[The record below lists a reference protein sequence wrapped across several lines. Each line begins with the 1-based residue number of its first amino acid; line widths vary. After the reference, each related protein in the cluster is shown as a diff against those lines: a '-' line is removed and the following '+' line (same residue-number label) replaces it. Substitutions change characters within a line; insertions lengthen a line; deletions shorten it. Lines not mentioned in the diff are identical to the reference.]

1 MNGKKNGKG
10 KEYTYNFWGNN
21 PILLFEGEY
30 MNNSRIRG
38 KEFYK
43 NGKLKFEGEY
53 LFKNKLKGKFF
64 DFNGSVIF
72 KLNNKNNEKIEEMD
86 DELRIIII
94 KMNWYLKENI

>member
-1 MNGKKNGKG
+1 
-10 KEYTYNFWGNN
+10 
-21 PILLFEGEY
+21 
-30 MNNSRIRG
+30 MNNYRIRG
-38 KEFYK
+38 KEYFN
-43 NGKLKFEGEY
+43 NGKLKYEGDY

-94 KMNWYLKENI
+94 KMN